1 MSVILVLKQNVQSV
15 KGEMVNPRSV
25 YDSSIILWQ
34 IWPLLGNGSAS
45 TFPQQRTE
53 AELTHV
59 VMKVDPYRQIQY
71 KARFRDNRQAT
82 DIFHGYR

>member
-1 MSVILVLKQNVQSV
+1 
-15 KGEMVNPRSV
+15 
-25 YDSSIILWQ
+25 
-34 IWPLLGNGSAS
+34 LLGNGSVS
-45 TFPQQRTE
+45 TFPLQQKD

-59 VMKVDPYRQIQY
+59 ATKIDHYRSIQY